1 MIALILFFTLEGGGA
16 PNISLF
22 GINLVYALV
31 TNMIWFNV
39 SLGEVRGI
47 GFVFTLGVRTV
58 RNLY

>member
-1 MIALILFFTLEGGGA
+1 MIALILFFTSRGWGA

-39 SLGEVRGI
+39 SLGKVRGI
-47 GFVFTLGVRTV
+47 GFVFT
-58 RNLY
+58 